1 MTGALMVIFAGALT
15 WWISTALHAPWFF
28 GSLVPRS
35 PTSPAPLALIV
46 LGLMMLSGLVL
57 AGIGAVRIA
66 ILRSHVGEAS
76 PMAF

>member
-1 MTGALMVIFAGALT
+1 
-15 WWISTALHAPWFF
+15 
-28 GSLVPRS
+28 
-35 PTSPAPLALIV
+35 V